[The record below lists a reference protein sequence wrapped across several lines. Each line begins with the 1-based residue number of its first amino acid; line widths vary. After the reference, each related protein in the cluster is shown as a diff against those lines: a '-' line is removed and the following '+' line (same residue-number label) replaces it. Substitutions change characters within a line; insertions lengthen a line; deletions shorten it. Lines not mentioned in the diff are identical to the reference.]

1 MIETKLSLKKRDEKR
16 DFRGILAINDR
27 HSSPRQIIER
37 EGLIKSSS
45 LFIL

>member
-1 MIETKLSLKKRDEKR
+1 MFDIINSYEKE
-16 DFRGILAINDR
+16 DTL
-27 HSSPRQIIER
+27 SSPRQIIER